1 MSKPPNAFGKV
12 VDDVIRS
19 ATSTIDGVTR
29 VETLNERIT
38 NNNSRQ
44 SNQNRLFSR
53 QMSEQQKENIK
64 NNSKPNS
71 PLSLRRAQFSL
82 PSIVI
87 HQETP
92 TGSRGSVN
100 S

>member
-1 MSKPPNAFGKV
+1 
-12 VDDVIRS
+12 
-19 ATSTIDGVTR
+19 
-29 VETLNERIT
+29 
-38 NNNSRQ
+38 
-44 SNQNRLFSR
+44 
-53 QMSEQQKENIK
+53 MSEQQRENIK

-100 S
+100 SWKELLNSSPIGSHY